1 MRANPVAHA
10 SSEGNVGQRLDRLE
24 AKVDDG
30 FHRVYEGMAQGV
42 AEHRGWVL
50 GRFDEVDRRFEQMDR
65 RFEQVDRRFEQVDQ
79 RFEQIDRRFE
89 QIDRRFEQIDQ
100 RFEKLERRMDSFDN
114 RLESHALETIARF
127 DRLEGKLDGFID
139 AQSAVNRKV
148 LEKLDALTALVTAP
162 PFPPP
167 RSPP

>member
-50 GRFDEVDRRFEQMDR
+50 GRFDEV
-65 RFEQVDRRFEQVDQ
+65 
-79 RFEQIDRRFE
+79 DRRFE

>member
-30 FHRVYEGMAQGV
+30 FHRVYEGMALGF
-42 AEHRGWVL
+42 AGHRGWVL
-50 GRFDEVDRRFEQMDR
+50 GRFDEVDRRFEQ
-65 RFEQVDRRFEQVDQ
+65 V
-79 RFEQIDRRFE
+79 DRRFE

-114 RLESHALETIARF
+114 RLQSHALETIARF

>member
-1 MRANPVAHA
+1 MAHA

-24 AKVDDG
+24 AKVDDS
-30 FHRVYEGMAQGV
+30 FHRVCEVMAQGF
-42 AEHRGWVL
+42 AEHRGGVL
-50 GRFDEVDRRFEQMDR
+50 GRFDEVDRRFEQ
-65 RFEQVDRRFEQVDQ
+65 V
-79 RFEQIDRRFE
+79 
-89 QIDRRFEQIDQ
+89 DRRFEQIDQ